1 MRTMRFT
8 WSLAL
13 LGLLVLFPESATA
26 QGSGI
31 QFPDPATIAVLEIQ
45 SRGPAPSDVSEIID
59 GWRYRSPLLAG
70 ASVEHVGPRP
80 IAPRLQQ
87 WPLSWQWTGALIG
100 FVAGLMVASET
111 ADSSKAADGCIG
123 CGLEWVVFPVAGAGI
138 GAFVGHVAW
147 IGSGRS

>member
-1 MRTMRFT
+1 MRTMLSICSL
-8 WSLAL
+8 SLAL
-13 LGLLVLFPESATA
+13 LGLLVLLPESATA
-26 QGSGI
+26 QASGI
-31 QFPDPATIAVLEIQ
+31 QRPEPTTTHVPEIQ
-45 SRGPAPSDVSEIID
+45 SPGPATSDVSEIID

-70 ASVEHVGPRP
+70 IPVEDVGPRR

-100 FVAGLMVASET
+100 FAVGLMVASET
-111 ADSSKAADGCIG
+111 ATSVDGCIG

-138 GAFVGHVAW
+138 GAFFGHVAW